1 MNLKAIFPAGATE
14 LTVNGLHQ
22 WDYGRKLDIHAPD
35 LPAIVEVH
43 FACPGMDE
51 AIVRVGS
58 AAGGVVTV
66 AIPDRCL
73 EQSSPITAWV
83 YEVGENYGQTLK
95 TLTLNIMPRTRP
107 QTAEAI
113 DPENSDKYTEA
124 VAAMNEAA
132 AAMQNGDI
140 KAKEAD
146 SATEADK
153 ANKIKTI
160 VITSYKDL
168 MSYIPLYPNANYNS
182 YAVAINDYPI
192 TLSDGTVLP
201 AWGTGMLVVEADA
214 SLTLTYPDGS
224 IISAFCV
231 NNDPCTWSVKKL
243 KQKPDEASKA
253 DSADSADEAKCL
265 VLPSNVYP
273 YNYPTCGEGLYC
285 ITLSNNETLLIS
297 IVDEEKLAYST
308 RSATGGYVLWNPTNE
323 TFTVESRSASITKT
337 VCIAQYDF

>member
-1 MNLKAIFPAGATE
+1 
-14 LTVNGLHQ
+14 
-22 WDYGRKLDIHAPD
+22 
-35 LPAIVEVH
+35 
-43 FACPGMDE
+43 MDE

-95 TLTLNIMPRTRP
+95 TLTLNIMTRTRP

-113 DPENSDKYTEA
+113 DPETSDKYTEA
-124 VAAMNEAA
+124 VAAMNEAV

-146 SATEADK
+146 HATEADK
-153 ANKIKTI
+153 ASKIKSI

-231 NNDPCTWSVKKL
+231 NTDPCTWSVKKL
-243 KQKPDEASKA
+243 SGVSIVGSDNKVTAR
-253 DSADSADEAKCL
+253 
-265 VLPSNVYP
+265 
-273 YNYPTCGEGLYC
+273 GLYAV
-285 ITLSNNETLLIS
+285 TLRHSSEYYTHMLN
-297 IVDEEKLAYST
+297 IVDLNA
-308 RSATGGYVLWNPTNE
+308 RAN
-323 TFTVESRSASITKT
+323 SASDTSGHYAIYSPTWGAIISSSEFDAF
-337 VCIAQYDF
+337 VEEVICIAKYDF

>member
-22 WDYGRKLDIHAPD
+22 WDHGRKLDIHAPD

-95 TLTLNIMPRTRP
+95 TLTLNIMPRMRP

-113 DPENSDKYTEA
+113 DPETSDKYTEA
-124 VAAMNEAA
+124 VAAMNEAT

-153 ANKIKTI
+153 ASKIKTI
-160 VITSYKDL
+160 VIKSYDDL
-168 MSYIPLYPNANYNS
+168 MSYIPLIPKANYNS

-192 TLSDGTVLP
+192 TFPDGTVLP

-231 NNDPCTWSVKKL
+231 NTDPCTWSVKKL
-243 KQKPDEASKA
+243 SGVSIVPFDHKVTAP
-253 DSADSADEAKCL
+253 
-265 VLPSNVYP
+265 
-273 YNYPTCGEGLYC
+273 GLYAV
-285 ITLSNNETLLIS
+285 TLRYSGESHTHMLS
-297 IVDEEKLAYST
+297 IVDLNKRVQSVPDSNGYYAIYVPGSNVIAPNNEAVVSVEE
-308 RSATGGYVLWNPTNE
+308 V
-323 TFTVESRSASITKT
+323 
-337 VCIAQYDF
+337 VCIAKYDF